1 MTAIYMR
8 HEHAA
13 ADVAHHGR
21 RAPRRTP
28 LVNAAA
34 AKPQVLHKGT
44 RRVSAEG
51 GAT

>member
-8 HEHAA
+8 HVHAA
-13 ADVAHHGR
+13 PDEAHHGR
-21 RAPRRTP
+21 RATRRSP

-34 AKPQVLHKGT
+34 AKLQVLHKGT
-44 RRVSAEG
+44 RPVLAAG